1 MPQSDSISTRNV
13 NAAHLGG
20 TEEFDAIVAG
30 NRVFFRCHWKL
41 NGQPKA
47 VQDLDPDDNVNR
59 SLQPPCRTL
68 DLVLIAISVMPQYGK
83 AASGLSSSAGDENR
97 GIGGFLW
104 GPPDAAA
111 AAAVDSA
118 ARRFI
123 RAAVDRNIAQYA
135 SSITAVKLVLPT
147 VDGYALRNDLV
158 QRRLLTCDLVEE
170 AADFTS
176 TGREIHAFD
185 WDEGGGTRVIIP
197 RALDGA
203 VGAVLQKQLPS
214 MQLQLVEYTLSLLE
228 AEVAGRLS
236 FPWISRS
243 PLPRFRLAV
252 VEARPNEMVAATAG
266 MGMYRAARALGIDLV
281 ILERDHGWARKLAA
295 TEEGGGVSV
304 EFVPCD
310 LTQDDGLP
318 DRIVEALSHGRR
330 PAVDGITTFND
341 YYTHVTALVAEKMG
355 LPTNP
360 SQSIHLC
367 RDKAKMRQAVCPDT
381 QVLSVQGLADL
392 RQTLSGLKTP
402 LQYPL
407 IVKPAIGCA
416 SEGVTRVSS
425 EADLFMAVDR
435 IEHKFPG
442 TSSLLEPYASGPEV
456 DVNLMFLD
464 GKLIWGEVVDDFPTS
479 AEVDEVAGHNASG
492 APKSNRGAG
501 AGAEP
506 QTPSSS
512 ISFAETSDILP
523 SILPSD
529 EVDLLK
535 RDLAEKL
542 KRLGIRNGLFHLEA
556 RVENSKARFAMTHRG
571 VEVVPRED
579 STSTGNEPDPSVF
592 LIEINARIPGHQES
606 YSVEYTY
613 GIDYY
618 ALQLLAA
625 LVPPGE
631 GESAARDVVKTH
643 IRALSRPLQPNSQF
657 PTHIVFSVA
666 TRGGTFLGADPLPA
680 SLARWITNSK
690 VYKNVGDVI
699 GDPSVEGKWP
709 FLAYFGVTGRWPGR
723 DGREQARGLGELVR
737 ETFTCS
743 VE

>member
-1 MPQSDSISTRNV
+1 MPQSDSISTR

-20 TEEFDAIVAG
+20 TEEFDAVVAG

-47 VQDLDPDDNVNR
+47 VQDPDDKTA
-59 SLQPPCRTL
+59 LQPPCRTL
-68 DLVLIAISVMPQYGK
+68 DLVLIAISVMPQHGK
-83 AASGLSSSAGDENR
+83 GASGPSSSAGDDNR
-97 GIGGFLW
+97 GLGGFLW
-104 GPPDAAA
+104 GSSD
-111 AAAVDSA
+111 AVDSA
-118 ARRFI
+118 AGRFV

-176 TGREIHAFD
+176 TRREIHAFD
-185 WDEGGGTRVIIP
+185 FEEDSRIVQ

-203 VGAVLQKQLPS
+203 VGAMLQKQLPS
-214 MQLQLVEYTLSLLE
+214 MQLRLVEYTLSLLE
-228 AEVAGRLS
+228 AEVTGRLS

-243 PLPRFRLAV
+243 PLPKLRLAV
-252 VEARPNEMVAATAG
+252 VEARPSEMVAAAAG

-281 ILERDHGWARKLAA
+281 IVERDHEWARKLAA
-295 TEEGGGVSV
+295 EGGGV

-318 DRIVEALSHGRR
+318 DRIVEALSRSR
-330 PAVDGITTFND
+330 QPVDGITTFND
-341 YYTHVTALVAEKMG
+341 YYTHLTALVAEKMG

-367 RDKAKMRQAVCPDT
+367 RDKARMRQAVCPDT

-392 RQTLSGLKTP
+392 RQKLSGLKTP

-464 GKLIWGEVVDDFPTS
+464 GELIWGEVVDDFPTS
-479 AEVDEVAGHNASG
+479 AEVDEIADHNASG
-492 APKSNRGAG
+492 VSNRAPGPHA
-501 AGAEP
+501 
-506 QTPSSS
+506 PSSS

-542 KRLGIRNGLFHLEA
+542 KRLGIRNGVFHLEA
-556 RVENSKARFAMTHRG
+556 RVENSKARFAMTDRG

-579 STSTGNEPDPSVF
+579 RTSTGDGPDPSVF

-613 GIDYY
+613 GIDYF

-631 GESAARDVVKTH
+631 GEPAHDVVKTH
-643 IRALSRPLQPNSQF
+643 IRALSRPLQPSSQF
-657 PTHIVFSVA
+657 PTHIVFSAA

-699 GDPSVEGKWP
+699 GNPSVEGKWP
-709 FLAYFGVTGRWPGR
+709 FLAYFGVTGSWAGR

-737 ETFTCS
+737 EAFTCS

>member
-1 MPQSDSISTRNV
+1 MPQSDSISTR

-47 VQDLDPDDNVNR
+47 VEDPDDNR

-68 DLVLIAISVMPQYGK
+68 DLVLVAISVMPQYGK
-83 AASGLSSSAGDENR
+83 GASSLSSSAGDDNR
-97 GIGGFLW
+97 GLGGFLW
-104 GPPDAAA
+104 GPHD
-111 AAAVDSA
+111 AVDSA
-118 ARRFI
+118 ARRFV

-135 SSITAVKLVLPT
+135 SSITAVKLLLPT

-176 TGREIHAFD
+176 TEKEIHAFD
-185 WDEGGGTRVIIP
+185 FEEGTRVIP

-203 VGAVLQKQLPS
+203 VGAMLQKQLPS

-228 AEVAGRLS
+228 AEVTGRLS
-236 FPWISRS
+236 FPWISHS
-243 PLPRFRLAV
+243 PLPKFRLAV

-266 MGMYRAARALGIDLV
+266 MGMYRAARALGIDLI
-281 ILERDHGWARKLAA
+281 ILERDHEWARKLAA
-295 TEEGGGVSV
+295 EGGGV

-318 DRIVEALSHGRR
+318 DRIVEALSHSRQ
-330 PAVDGITTFND
+330 PVDGITTFND

-392 RQTLSGLKTP
+392 RQKLSGLKTP

-435 IEHKFPG
+435 IEQKFPG

-456 DVNLMFLD
+456 DVNLVFLD

-479 AEVDEVAGHNASG
+479 AEVDEIADSNASG
-492 APKSNRGAG
+492 VPNRGAG
-501 AGAEP
+501 P

-542 KRLGIRNGLFHLEA
+542 KRLGIRNGIFHLEA
-556 RVENSKARFAMTHRG
+556 RVENSKARFALTDRG

-631 GESAARDVVKTH
+631 GESAHDVVKTH
-643 IRALSRPLQPNSQF
+643 IRALSRPLQPSSQF
-657 PTHIVFSVA
+657 PTHIVFSAA
-666 TRGGTFLGADPLPA
+666 TRGGTFLGTDALPA

-699 GDPSVEGKWP
+699 GNPSVEGKWP
-709 FLAYFGVTGRWPGR
+709 FLAYFGVTGRLAGR